1 MPIIIIEVHCLAC
14 NVRTKDKMA
23 FIVSQDDIMV
33 EETQQQDSPATFSR
47 SLLLIL
53 GISHAKP
60 EAEAATN
67 NNNTAVP

>member
-1 MPIIIIEVHCLAC
+1 MYILQIKWHLLLK
-14 NVRTKDKMA
+14 N
-23 FIVSQDDIMV
+23 VSQDDIMA
-33 EETQQQDSPATFSR
+33 EETQQQDSPATFTR

-67 NNNTAVP
+67 NNNTAVPWYQQKL